1 MANATL
7 RYQTKKITNSP
18 PKIIQQHPEN
28 PQILEILIWLTP
40 RYAIRQ
46 IKIPN
51 SPPKIIGSI
60 SSLLEQ
66 MN

>member
-7 RYQTKKITNSP
+7 RYQTKKIPNFQKT
-18 PKIIQQHPEN
+18 IIQQHPEN

-46 IKIPN
+46 KK
-51 SPPKIIGSI
+51 SPTPHQK
-60 SSLLEQ
+60 SSNNIL
-66 MN
+66 